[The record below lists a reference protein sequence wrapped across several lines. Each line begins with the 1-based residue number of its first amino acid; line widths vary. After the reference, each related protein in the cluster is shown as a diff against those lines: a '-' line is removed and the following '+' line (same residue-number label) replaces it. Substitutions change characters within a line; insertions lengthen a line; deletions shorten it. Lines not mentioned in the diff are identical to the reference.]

1 MRSLL
6 SRLERPIP
14 DSYPAIIEALEHS
27 KVDQLAPEL
36 EGSKLEPNL
45 LKVCPPKTVLFG
57 CVFNSDEV
65 METVEHVAGGYSA
78 QRYKTISTYD
88 SGI

>member
-14 DSYPAIIEALEHS
+14 DSYPAIIEALE
-27 KVDQLAPEL
+27 
-36 EGSKLEPNL
+36 PNL

-57 CVFNSDEV
+57 CVFNSDGV

-78 QRYKTISTYD
+78 QRYKILSTYD